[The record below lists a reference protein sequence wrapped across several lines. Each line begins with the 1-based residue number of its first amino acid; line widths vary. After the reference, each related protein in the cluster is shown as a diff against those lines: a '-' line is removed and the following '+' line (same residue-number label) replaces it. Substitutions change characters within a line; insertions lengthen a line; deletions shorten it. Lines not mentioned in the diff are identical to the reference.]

1 VGVEGV
7 LGLLDGVPEGVDDGA
22 VVSQLVHVDLRNEHS
37 GSVALEDVQG
47 VVSVVVPGV
56 NLLSLGSLNEHFRS
70 NLLRLA
76 CW

>member
-1 VGVEGV
+1 MGVEGV
-7 LGLLDGVPEGVDDGA
+7 LGLLDGVPEGVGDGA
-22 VVSQLVHVDLRNEHS
+22 VVSQLVHVGLHNEHS

-56 NLLSLGSLNEHFRS
+56 NLLSLGSLNEHFHS